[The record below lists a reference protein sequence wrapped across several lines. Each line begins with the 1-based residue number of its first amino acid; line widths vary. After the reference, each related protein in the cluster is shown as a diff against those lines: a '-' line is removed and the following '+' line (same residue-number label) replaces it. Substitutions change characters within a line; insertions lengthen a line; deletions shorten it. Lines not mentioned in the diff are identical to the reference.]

1 MLNRDNQPDVLSEFF
16 FKEEIE
22 MDLSDDQT
30 YTKITVPDFRDGR
43 SGRFLHEFKYNQS
56 LIMDKDNKRC
66 FIMELDRKTILQ
78 PQSMYDLMSK
88 MWSGYYNID
97 TDVVR
102 KNMRIVMPA
111 VTDQSDI
118 APRIQSECEGMEMY
132 RLEKLVS
139 GGMSSYFVFLFS

>member
-1 MLNRDNQPDVLSEFF
+1 
-16 FKEEIE
+16 